1 MALDDVAKNYP
12 DVKWL
17 RGCKENKDMQG
28 VHIVNPDEVEIMTA
42 AERAEQHGFGAVY
55 IHIE

>member
-28 VHIVNPDEVEIMTA
+28 VHIVNPDEVDIMEA
-42 AERAEQHGFGAVY
+42 AIDAVKHGFDVVY
-55 IHIE
+55 MHIE